1 MGPFISRGGFATSRL
16 IKIIGRNIASLG
28 ATSQHLVTQPGRLVF
43 LASPTEGL
51 ALRVCGYIYIDIYTH
66 TSRSYQPTTY
76 VGRRQVPRPPAPSGL
91 CRARPRGQQQD
102 EGGPGACGMLD
113 PSRPPLA
120 RNGGPP
126 GPGRA
131 PQAGPAEVPLRGEG
145 RKAPGA
151 GAPRAG
157 LEVQSSFAERCRS
170 RLKRGGARAF
180 SPAFLP
186 DLFHIQVNSEHTMQ
200 LLNKI
205 MLFLV
210 PVCMSF
216 LRLCLE
222 TNLAA
227 RSREIGGKSQANP
240 RPHTGFGGL
249 RDAWIQVQL
258 HQQEQLAGGT
268 SIPHG

>member
-1 MGPFISRGGFATSRL
+1 M
-16 IKIIGRNIASLG
+16 
-28 ATSQHLVTQPGRLVF
+28 
-43 LASPTEGL
+43 
-51 ALRVCGYIYIDIYTH
+51 CGYIYIDIYTH

-145 RKAPGA
+145 CKAPGA